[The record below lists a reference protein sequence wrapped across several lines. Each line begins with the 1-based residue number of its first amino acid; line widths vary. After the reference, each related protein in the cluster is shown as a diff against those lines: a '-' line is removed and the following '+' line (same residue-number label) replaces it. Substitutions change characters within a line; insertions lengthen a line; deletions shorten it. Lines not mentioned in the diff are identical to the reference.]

1 MKVAL
6 LLVLLGFVPQKEVPY
21 KPSGEFQIEV
31 EYKFKQRPL
40 VDNSASINFDETRKD
55 HDRKQSSAVLP
66 YLIIN
71 LKLLK
76 LSEEEVKIRG
86 VDNMGDVR
94 LTKKA
99 ELDKQYKLDLGFTD
113 DMKDK
118 VTANEYTI
126 LFLSSDKKK
135 HSRII
140 LFVGEDGTFLVN
152 GEKRGKF

>member
-1 MKVAL
+1 MKLAL
-6 LLVLLGFVPQKEVPY
+6 LLGLLGFVPQTEVPY

-40 VDNSASINFDETRKD
+40 VDNSASVNFDETRKD
-55 HDRKQSSAVLP
+55 HDRKQTSALLP
-66 YLIIN
+66 YLVLK

-76 LSEEEVKIRG
+76 LSEEEVRIKG

-94 LTKKA
+94 ITKKA
-99 ELDKQYKLDLGFTD
+99 ELDRMYKLDLGFTD

-126 LFLSSDKKK
+126 LFMSLERKE
-135 HSRII
+135 HSRIH

>member
-1 MKVAL
+1 MNSSL
-6 LLVLLGFVPQKEVPY
+6 FLVLLAFVQQKEVPY
-21 KPSGEFQIEV
+21 KPFNEFQIEV

-40 VDNSASINFDETRKD
+40 KDNAASVDFEETRKD

-66 YLIIN
+66 YLVIN

-76 LSEEEVKIRG
+76 LSVEEVKIRC

-99 ELDKQYKLDLGFTD
+99 ELARQYKLDLGFTD

-126 LFLSSDKKK
+126 LFLSSDRKES
-135 HSRII
+135 SRIR